1 MQTITF
7 LFIAFLF
14 LTFANSLSLK
24 KDKETLTGQPSKSSY
39 TKPAPVGSKKAPTA
53 SIPAEWKTAPV
64 LSKQAESKPAPAG
77 SKKVVLKLRSVNSI
91 VIAPPKTGKE
101 SNNKNEVT

>member
-53 SIPAEWKTAPV
+53 SIPAEWKTAPA

-77 SKKVVLKLRSVNSI
+77 SKKHQLHH
-91 VIAPPKTGKE
+91 
-101 SNNKNEVT
+101 